1 MPIPIKLFASLRA
14 KFGPEISLGADFPV
28 TVDEVERM
36 LRSQD
41 CWVEGSRIAV
51 NLAFAA
57 NEDTVSE
64 GDEVAVIAPVSGG

>member
-1 MPIPIKLFASLRA
+1 MPIRIKLFASLRA
-14 KFGPEISLGADFPV
+14 KFGPEILLEADLPV
-28 TVDEVERM
+28 TVDELERM

-57 NEDTVSE
+57 DGDTVLE